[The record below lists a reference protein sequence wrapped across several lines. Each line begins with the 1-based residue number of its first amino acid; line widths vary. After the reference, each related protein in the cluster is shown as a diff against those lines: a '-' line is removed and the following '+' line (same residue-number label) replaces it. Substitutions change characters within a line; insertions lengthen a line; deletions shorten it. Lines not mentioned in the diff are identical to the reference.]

1 MDFSKNGDA
10 EGSFFFFF
18 LLVTHMIVYVVIYMV
33 IVPRKKQ
40 SYNNNVQFVSF
51 LGYNNMNK
59 GFMMLNLSITT
70 ILWFRII

>member
-1 MDFSKNGDA
+1 
-10 EGSFFFFF
+10 
-18 LLVTHMIVYVVIYMV
+18 MIVYVVIYMV

-59 GFMMLNLSITT
+59 GFMLLNLSITT